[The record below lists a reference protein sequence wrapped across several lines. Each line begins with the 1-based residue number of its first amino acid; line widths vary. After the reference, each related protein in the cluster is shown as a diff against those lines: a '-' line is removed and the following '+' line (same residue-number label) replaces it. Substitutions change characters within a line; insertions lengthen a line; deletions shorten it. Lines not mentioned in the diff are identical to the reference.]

1 MILYGYFRS
10 SAAYRVRIAMNLK
23 GLKPEHHSVHLAKKM
38 QFREEYR
45 AINPQGLVPYLI
57 DDTDGHA
64 DAFALAQ
71 SLAIIEYLNDL
82 YPDPP
87 LLPTDPRERATARSI
102 ALMIACDIHP
112 LNNPKVLDTISAD
125 FGMTDVQK
133 THWYCHWIN
142 QGFSAIETMLAARK
156 IQSRF
161 CVGVTPTV
169 ADICLIPQVTN
180 ANRFK
185 CSLDKFPRILEI
197 YHHAMTLPAFDA
209 AQPSKQA
216 DAEQPNRQPPGRAAE
231 K

>member
-23 GLKPEHHSVHLAKKM
+23 GLKPEQHAIHLANKM
-38 QFREEYR
+38 QFRDEYR
-45 AINPQGLVPYLI
+45 AINPQGFVPYLI
-57 DDTDGHA
+57 DDTDESTNPFSLG
-64 DAFALAQ
+64 Q

-87 LLPTDPRERATARSI
+87 LLPADPRQRATARSI

-112 LNNPKVLDTISAD
+112 LNNPKVLDTLRAD
-125 FGMTDVQK
+125 FGMTESQK
-133 THWYCHWIN
+133 TQWYCNWIN
-142 QGFSAIETMLAARK
+142 QGFTAIEAMLAARK
-156 IQSRF
+156 IESLF
-161 CVGVTPTV
+161 CVGDTPTV

-185 CSLDKFPRILEI
+185 CSLDKFPRILAI
-197 YHHAMTLPAFDA
+197 YEYAMRLPAFDA

-216 DAEQPNRQPPGRAAE
+216 DAG
-231 K
+231 